1 MISSILKV
9 LTHEIFVFNL
19 TRSVCGKSINET
31 DDKDKDEDNEADNKT
46 DNEADNE
53 ANNEITTILSNLT
66 RSENLKTRQTT
77 RMKIKTTSLTPRQR
91 DSKTTRTLL
100 KFTRSVGGESDN
112 ETDNEDED
120 EDNEALG
127 DGPADNEVVPAH
139 VRPRLRLDILLHHF
153 APSSGGCQLPWCQ
166 PGGRLGLQSA
176 GGCHTL
182 AGRRP
187 TNQY

>member
-19 TRSVCGKSINET
+19 TRSVSGKSNNET

-112 ETDNEDED
+112 ETDKN
-120 EDNEALG
+120 EDNEN
-127 DGPADNEVVPAH
+127 DYNTDNDNSNNDNNSP
-139 VRPRLRLDILLHHF
+139 
-153 APSSGGCQLPWCQ
+153 
-166 PGGRLGLQSA
+166 
-176 GGCHTL
+176 
-182 AGRRP
+182 
-187 TNQY
+187 NQ